1 MFKFYFLI
9 LIFSLFLNS
18 CGTIRESAGVTR
30 KSIDE
35 FKVVENPPLVIP
47 PDFNL
52 LPPEQLEERNIDDIE
67 KDLAQEILFGLD
79 ESQEETTEEI
89 TTMNQILLQADAL
102 DVNTS
107 IRDQI
112 DEDFANEFKNNKIFN
127 MNWEDEVDVLDAVK
141 ESERIRNQIFDG
153 KSIADGEILIK
164 KEVITKKK
172 KKRFIFFKS

>member
-1 MFKFYFLI
+1 MSKIYFLI

-52 LPPEQLEERNIDDIE
+52 LPPEQLEERNIDNIE

-79 ESQEETTEEI
+79 ENLEENIEEI
-89 TTMNQILLQADAL
+89 TTMNQILLQADAV
-102 DVNTS
+102 DDNAS
-107 IRDQI
+107 IRNQI
-112 DEDFANEFKNNKIFN
+112 DEDFANEFKSNKIFN

-141 ESERIRNQIFDG
+141 ESERIRNQTFDG
-153 KSIADGEILIK
+153 KSIADGETPIK

-172 KKRFIFFKS
+172 KKRFIFF

>member
-18 CGTIRESAGVTR
+18 CETIRESAGVTR

-102 DVNTS
+102 GVNTS

-127 MNWEDEVDVLDAVK
+127 MSWEDEVDVLDAVK
-141 ESERIRNQIFDG
+141 ESERIRNQTFDG
-153 KSIADGEILIK
+153 KSIADGEIPIK

-172 KKRFIFFKS
+172 KKRFIFF